1 MRRRRQRVWLQ
12 TCNRAK
18 VLRQFGERVMSQPFK
33 IALILAFAALPLL
46 EIGLLIRLGQ
56 LIGIWWL
63 AAIVIGTAVLGT
75 YVIRRVGLS
84 VFERALAR
92 LGSEREG
99 FSPLFDGFLQVL
111 AGLLLIF
118 PGVISDLFGLTLLIP
133 QVRHVVIRT
142 GLLKLVTL
150 FHYQAEVSRESFRA
164 SSDPVSDNDDDA
176 LIIEGEYERVSE
188 RPLYPGKSVQP
199 RRSSRH

>member
-1 MRRRRQRVWLQ
+1 
-12 TCNRAK
+12 
-18 VLRQFGERVMSQPFK
+18 MSQPLK
-33 IALILAFAALPLL
+33 IALVLAFAALPLL
-46 EIGLLIRLGQ
+46 EIGLLIRVGQ

-63 AAIVIGTAVLGT
+63 AAIIIGTGILGT

-84 VFERALAR
+84 VFERALSR

-118 PGVISDLFGLTLLIP
+118 PGLIADFCGLILLVPPIRRIVI
-133 QVRHVVIRT
+133 QT

-150 FHYQAEVSRESFRA
+150 FHYQAEVSRETFRA
-164 SSDPVSDNDDDA
+164 RDDVPPADA
-176 LIIEGEYERVSE
+176 DGIVIEGEYERVSE
-188 RPLYPGKSVQP
+188 RPIRPGRSVQP
-199 RRSSRH
+199 RRSRS

>member
-1 MRRRRQRVWLQ
+1 
-12 TCNRAK
+12 
-18 VLRQFGERVMSQPFK
+18 MSQPLK

-63 AAIVIGTAVLGT
+63 AAIIIGTAILGT

-84 VFERALAR
+84 VFEKALTR
-92 LGSEREG
+92 LGSDREG

-118 PGVISDLFGLTLLIP
+118 PGVISDVFGAVLLIP

-150 FHYQAEVSRESFRA
+150 FHYQAEVSRETFRA
-164 SSDPVSDNDDDA
+164 KDEPAPDESGGPV
-176 LIIEGEYERVSE
+176 IEGEYERVSE
-188 RPLYPGKSVQP
+188 RPLRPGKTVQP
-199 RRSSRH
+199 RRSRQ

>member
-1 MRRRRQRVWLQ
+1 
-12 TCNRAK
+12 
-18 VLRQFGERVMSQPFK
+18 MSQPLK
-33 IALILAFAALPLL
+33 IALIIAFAALPLL

-56 LIGIWWL
+56 LIGVWWL
-63 AAIVIGTAVLGT
+63 ATIILTTAMLGT

-84 VFERALAR
+84 VFERALSR
-92 LGSEREG
+92 LGSDREN

-118 PGVISDLFGLTLLIP
+118 PGVIADVMGLFLLIP

-150 FHYQAEVSRESFRA
+150 FQYQADVSRETFRA
-164 SSDPVSDNDDDA
+164 TDEPEPSSDDGVV
-176 LIIEGEYERVSE
+176 IEGEYERVSE
-188 RPLYPGKSVQP
+188 RPIRASRAVQP
-199 RRSSRH
+199 RRWRS

>member
-1 MRRRRQRVWLQ
+1 
-12 TCNRAK
+12 
-18 VLRQFGERVMSQPFK
+18 MSQPFK

-63 AAIVIGTAVLGT
+63 ATIIIGTAVLGT

-84 VFERALAR
+84 VFERALSR
-92 LGSEREG
+92 LNSDREG
-99 FSPLFDGFLQVL
+99 FSPLFDGFVQVL

-118 PGVISDLFGLTLLIP
+118 PGIISDMIGLVLLVP
-133 QVRHVVIRT
+133 QIRSVVIRT

-150 FHYQAEVSRESFRA
+150 FHYQAEVSRETFRA
-164 SSDPVSDNDDDA
+164 SSTESPRHEDDG
-176 LIIEGEYERVSE
+176 IVIEGEYERVSE
-188 RPLYPGKSVQP
+188 KPLYPGKAVQP
-199 RRSSRH
+199 RRSRR